1 MARKPPLSV
10 GLRVSGWGV
19 VVLVVLGILD
29 GLVVYVHE
37 PNSGLVVMFRWVI
50 AALPAVFL
58 LAKERALARKQ
69 ESPSDAPETP
79 QANDA
84 PEGWLREQLRR
95 VPAHHRILF
104 AVLGMA
110 MLGVCTFALIAGRLQ
125 DSGPQRVWE
134 FVIVGGLALFFV
146 APMTVLSAI
155 SRPFQFVFRPSPVG
169 MSFDTGLFLLVYY
182 IYLLMP
188 LGLMIFTRPAPLQRR
203 WLLGTQAALVLL
215 HLLILQVGAR
225 NFQMM

>member
-1 MARKPPLSV
+1 QRA
-10 GLRVSGWGV
+10 WGV
-19 VVLVVLGILD
+19 V
-29 GLVVYVHE
+29 
-37 PNSGLVVMFRWVI
+37 
-50 AALPAVFL
+50 
-58 LAKERALARKQ
+58 
-69 ESPSDAPETP
+69 T
-79 QANDA
+79 
-84 PEGWLREQLRR
+84 
-95 VPAHHRILF
+95 
-104 AVLGMA
+104 
-110 MLGVCTFALIAGRLQ
+110 
-125 DSGPQRVWE
+125 
-134 FVIVGGLALFFV
+134 VGGLALFLV

-155 SRPFQFVFRPSPVG
+155 SRPFQSVFHPSPVG